1 MPKLSTNVAVKIGLW
16 YLVAALIIVLDQ
28 LSKGW
33 ASDALQYSPRVF
45 TSFFNFTLAHNYGA
59 AFSFLAD
66 AGGWQRHFLS
76 GLAIVVSGVII
87 VWIAKVANDKR
98 WESAAL
104 ALVLGGALGNVIDR
118 LQHGYVVDFIVV
130 HYQQYYWPAFNVADM
145 AISAGAIML
154 VLDALLGIGAA
165 KAKPAK
171 LQE

>member
-1 MPKLSTNVAVKIGLW
+1 MKIGLW
-16 YLVAALIIVLDQ
+16 YVIAALIIVLDQ
-28 LSKGW
+28 QSKGW
-33 ASDALQYSPRVF
+33 ASETLEYSPMVF

-66 AGGWQRHFLS
+66 AGGWQQHFLS

-87 VWIAKVANDKR
+87 VWIARVAKDKW

-130 HYQQYYWPAFNVADM
+130 HYQQYYWPTFNVADM

-154 VLDALLGIGAA
+154 VLDALFGIGAA
-165 KAKPAK
+165 KTKPAE